1 MYPKELKYHKE
12 HTWAEPLNGN
22 AKIGITDFAQESLGD
37 IVYIE
42 LPSVGDEVVADE
54 SLGEVEST
62 KAVSKIYAPISGKVV
77 AVNDNVVEAPETL
90 NEDMYEEGWLI
101 EIEVS
106 DSGELENL
114 MTADEYESYIAE
126 KS

>member
-12 HTWAEPLNGN
+12 HTWAEVMNGN

-42 LPSVGDEVVADE
+42 LPSVGDEIVAEE

-62 KAVSKIYAPISGKVV
+62 KAVSKIYAPLSGKVI
-77 AVNDNVVEAPETL
+77 AVNDEVVEAPETI
-90 NEDMYEEGWLI
+90 NEDMYEDGWLV
-101 EIEVS
+101 EIEMS
-106 DSGELENL
+106 DAGEFDNL
-114 MTADEYESYIAE
+114 MTAEAYESFIE
-126 KS
+126 EQS